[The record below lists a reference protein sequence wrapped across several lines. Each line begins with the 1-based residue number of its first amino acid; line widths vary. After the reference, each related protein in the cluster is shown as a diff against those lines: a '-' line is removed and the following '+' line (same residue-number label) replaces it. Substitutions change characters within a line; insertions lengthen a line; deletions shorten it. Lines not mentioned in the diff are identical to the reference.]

1 MQQMNLPQIQV
12 PQDRQSAF
20 GIYRTRLQS
29 GLRTPSALSELLLA
43 YMAWPREES
52 GRNRW
57 MAACN
62 ATRLAHGKKLAASP
76 SVDPF
81 GGLASVASEALAAT
95 VGLLTGRM
103 KSWEPTADVLQML
116 VDTSDPTLKLRGGPS
131 ISKAIELCADDRSG
145 GSQSQIRRCWGDFRE
160 VAHLLAAGAVL
171 AKQVPEGGG
180 SIFSAAW
187 HAPDSLLAIASG
199 FQMFGLD
206 LKPHGQLE
214 GALPS
219 SLWRIPP
226 HCIPDAPWIERRA
239 LSGRQKAILSG
250 YKALKKYGKE

>member
-20 GIYRTRLQS
+20 GIYRKRLQS
-29 GLRTPSALSELLLA
+29 VLRTPSALSELLLA

-76 SVDPF
+76 SVDSF
-81 GGLASVASEALAAT
+81 GGLASVASEAMAAT
-95 VGLLTGRM
+95 VGLLTDRM
-103 KSWEPTADVLQML
+103 KNWESTADVLQML
-116 VDTSDPTLKLRGGPS
+116 VDTSDPALDLRGGPS
-131 ISKAIELCADDRSG
+131 ISKAIELCADDRSSR
-145 GSQSQIRRCWGDFRE
+145 SQSQIRRCWGDFRE

-199 FQMFGLD
+199 FQEFGLD
-206 LKPHGQLE
+206 LKPHGRPD

-226 HCIPDAPWIERRA
+226 HCIPEAPWIERRA

-250 YKALKKYGKE
+250 YKAPKKYGKE